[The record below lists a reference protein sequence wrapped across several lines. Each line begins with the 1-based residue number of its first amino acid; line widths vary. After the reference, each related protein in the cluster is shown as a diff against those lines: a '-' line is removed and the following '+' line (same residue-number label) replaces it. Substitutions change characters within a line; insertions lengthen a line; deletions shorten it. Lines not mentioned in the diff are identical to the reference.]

1 VTDPA
6 GGSVPGFPP
15 VAHADLDGG
24 DMVLTG
30 PGVGVYLA
38 FSVPTAWLGL
48 IGREGYRLH
57 VFGAAEA
64 IEAPD

>member
-1 VTDPA
+1 
-6 GGSVPGFPP
+6 
-15 VAHADLDGG
+15 
-24 DMVLTG
+24 MVLTG